1 MAAVKEEAGRG
12 RLVKDEALA
21 AAEVERQKE
30 EQRAKVEEEEQRKR
44 HEASQ
49 ARLKRAE
56 QETARRKATAAASEM
71 AAVAKAVAQ
80 QQADRER
87 VKEAPPTKASPLE
100 ADAARDVSDAKPKP
114 QPQPQPQ
121 PQLPQPS
128 TGQPAE
134 ASPREVKLPS
144 SKRLGLA
151 TEPRAAAEPMR
162 RPLGVPTSK
171 AAAPTPLPPPPPPT
185 TAANPPAS
193 STKRAARQVAAVS
206 VPAAVLGVPAAAPQP
221 NNDSGRGL
229 PSVGAQAGAPRPVAR
244 CVLAPFGSHALGGA
258 HPFEAPQQPTA
269 FAQPDAAAVA
279 TSSAPVRHAQLGGAP
294 RPPVGGRPVASPLSE
309 GAWPPGQPL
318 ERSSLSGVSDLYDA
332 DATIAAPPMP
342 GQRANTSGSSDLYD
356 ATIAERAALSV
367 LDDFDFG
374 EGLDLGGG
382 GLPPLP
388 APAASSSSS
397 TMASFFGDLD
407 SPADSS
413 ALEGRSARETRA
425 LLDEKLALQQ
435 RMEELEM
442 KLRS

>member
-1 MAAVKEEAGRG
+1 
-12 RLVKDEALA
+12 
-21 AAEVERQKE
+21 
-30 EQRAKVEEEEQRKR
+30 
-44 HEASQ
+44 
-49 ARLKRAE
+49 
-56 QETARRKATAAASEM
+56 
-71 AAVAKAVAQ
+71 
-80 QQADRER
+80 
-87 VKEAPPTKASPLE
+87 
-100 ADAARDVSDAKPKP
+100 
-114 QPQPQPQ
+114 
-121 PQLPQPS
+121 
-128 TGQPAE
+128 
-134 ASPREVKLPS
+134 
-144 SKRLGLA
+144 
-151 TEPRAAAEPMR
+151 MR
-162 RPLGVPTSK
+162 RPLGVTAGK
-171 AAAPTPLPPPPPPT
+171 AAAPPPPPSPPLPA
-185 TAANPPAS
+185 AANPPAS
-193 STKRAARQVAAVS
+193 SSKRGVRQIAAVSAPAAARS
-206 VPAAVLGVPAAAPQP
+206 VPAAALPP
-221 NNDSGRGL
+221 NDCGRGL

-258 HPFEAPQQPTA
+258 HPFEVPQPTA

-279 TSSAPVRHAQLGGAP
+279 TSSAPARHTQLGGAP

-342 GQRANTSGSSDLYD
+342 GQSANSSGAADLYD

-388 APAASSSSS
+388 VSVPSSSSS
-397 TMASFFGDLD
+397 AMPSFFGDP
-407 SPADSS
+407 PADSS

>member
-1 MAAVKEEAGRG
+1 
-12 RLVKDEALA
+12 
-21 AAEVERQKE
+21 
-30 EQRAKVEEEEQRKR
+30 
-44 HEASQ
+44 
-49 ARLKRAE
+49 
-56 QETARRKATAAASEM
+56 
-71 AAVAKAVAQ
+71 
-80 QQADRER
+80 
-87 VKEAPPTKASPLE
+87 
-100 ADAARDVSDAKPKP
+100 
-114 QPQPQPQ
+114 
-121 PQLPQPS
+121 
-128 TGQPAE
+128 
-134 ASPREVKLPS
+134 
-144 SKRLGLA
+144 
-151 TEPRAAAEPMR
+151 
-162 RPLGVPTSK
+162 
-171 AAAPTPLPPPPPPT
+171 
-185 TAANPPAS
+185 
-193 STKRAARQVAAVS
+193 
-206 VPAAVLGVPAAAPQP
+206 
-221 NNDSGRGL
+221 
-229 PSVGAQAGAPRPVAR
+229 
-244 CVLAPFGSHALGGA
+244 
-258 HPFEAPQQPTA
+258 
-269 FAQPDAAAVA
+269 
-279 TSSAPVRHAQLGGAP
+279 P